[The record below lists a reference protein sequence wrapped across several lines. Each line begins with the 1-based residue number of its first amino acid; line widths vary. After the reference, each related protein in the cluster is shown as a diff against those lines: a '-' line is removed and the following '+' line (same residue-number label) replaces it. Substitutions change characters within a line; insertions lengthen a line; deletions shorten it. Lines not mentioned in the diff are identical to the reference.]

1 MTAAR
6 NSLYISFHRAFMGLF
21 DTWYMLIGCNTTII
35 WAKSEKKSFFILRV
49 YINLYFWA
57 LLQLSVGHSE
67 PEFLTFNLNNAQL

>member
-1 MTAAR
+1 MVYANR
-6 NSLYISFHRAFMGLF
+6 MQYYNYLG
-21 DTWYMLIGCNTTII
+21 
-35 WAKSEKKSFFILRV
+35 EKRKKVFFILRV